1 MNMDFEYL
9 KQPEEQ
15 IVYYE
20 EPKEKIY
27 TKYFENTAQLKNYF
41 KNEDYIINLIDSKK
55 NIIGRNFLKK
65 GNISGYEEYFLWKEI
80 EFFSQ
85 LSKNITF
92 LFPPKEGKNIEKLI
106 GYRFYEKD
114 PTQFN
119 ANINYFTLVLK
130 VEGKYDILEI
140 NSSIKDNNGQ
150 SFVDLN
156 LNCYDIMKKII
167 KDRFKDSIL
176 YEYPCTSIE
185 LFGFYYSLM
194 HSRDKLNIC
203 KNIKLI
209 EPFFPIFN
217 NGGTMIEAIHKNDI
231 SNNKLFIEPI
241 FFNKHVSVLY
251 FKFENGKRINLLID
265 PSLYHLNIIT
275 KDNGTFPKS
284 MKIRINIIPKLSC
297 QSGASCSIWFISQIL
312 VSLKYGNTFFNQEDE
327 FNYINLIRI
336 VENINKIVSNDYAP
350 FIEEVKENN
359 IQPNF
364 FNISLD
370 ERCMISHKIAFASFL
385 NIYGFIINCGIENI
399 YLNCFLD
406 EIKAKFEKLRNFI
419 CNVKMSKEYY
429 DYIGKKSNIDKEE
442 IDFLKDTYEEL
453 KKEYNNFIESFL
465 KIKGENREAI
475 FQKYNLKKNIIHL
488 LDKTLNEFQNKFSWN
503 IYEKEQIRDLYR
515 EKNNFFLL
523 NN

>member
-41 KNEDYIINLIDSKK
+41 KNEDYIINLIDSKN

-140 NSSIKDNNGQ
+140 NSSIRDINGQ

-167 KDRFKDSIL
+167 KNRFKDSIL

-194 HSRDKLNIC
+194 HSRDKLNID

-217 NGGTMIEAIHKNDI
+217 NRGTMIEAIHKNDI

-251 FKFENGKRINLLID
+251 
-265 PSLYHLNIIT
+265 S
-275 KDNGTFPKS
+275 S
-284 MKIRINIIPKLSC
+284 
-297 QSGASCSIWFISQIL
+297 
-312 VSLKYGNTFFNQEDE
+312 
-327 FNYINLIRI
+327 
-336 VENINKIVSNDYAP
+336 
-350 FIEEVKENN
+350 
-359 IQPNF
+359 
-364 FNISLD
+364 
-370 ERCMISHKIAFASFL
+370 
-385 NIYGFIINCGIENI
+385 
-399 YLNCFLD
+399 
-406 EIKAKFEKLRNFI
+406 
-419 CNVKMSKEYY
+419 
-429 DYIGKKSNIDKEE
+429 
-442 IDFLKDTYEEL
+442 
-453 KKEYNNFIESFL
+453 
-465 KIKGENREAI
+465 
-475 FQKYNLKKNIIHL
+475 
-488 LDKTLNEFQNKFSWN
+488 
-503 IYEKEQIRDLYR
+503 
-515 EKNNFFLL
+515 
-523 NN
+523 